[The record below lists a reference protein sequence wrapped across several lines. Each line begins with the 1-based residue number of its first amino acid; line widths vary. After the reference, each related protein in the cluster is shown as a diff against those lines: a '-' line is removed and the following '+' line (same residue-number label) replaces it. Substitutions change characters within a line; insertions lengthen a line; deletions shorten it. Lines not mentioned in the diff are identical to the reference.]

1 MKYEGDVYR
10 PPSEARSLII
20 QVTIG
25 CSHNRCT
32 FCHMYT
38 DKQFRIRRE
47 SEIMEDLRECRELYR
62 PYVKRIFFA
71 DGDALSVPTELL
83 LRLLNYVKENFP
95 LAERISSYGTAK
107 DVLQKSEDELYALR
121 EAGLE
126 MVYLGGESGDNAV
139 LTAIQKQESAEEII
153 AAGQKLRRTGIR
165 TSVTLISGLGGK
177 AGLKRH
183 AVKSAEMIN
192 QMQPDYCSL
201 LALHLAPSSPM
212 SREIERGERELLGP
226 DDIVTETEIF
236 LRHIDSPDTVFRS
249 NHASNYVALK
259 GNFNQDIPR
268 LLREL
273 RQAKEQQK
281 YRTEEWR
288 RRL

>member
-1 MKYEGDVYR
+1 
-10 PPSEARSLII
+10 
-20 QVTIG
+20 
-25 CSHNRCT
+25 
-32 FCHMYT
+32 
-38 DKQFRIRRE
+38 
-47 SEIMEDLRECRELYR
+47 
-62 PYVKRIFFA
+62 
-71 DGDALSVPTELL
+71 
-83 LRLLNYVKENFP
+83 
-95 LAERISSYGTAK
+95 
-107 DVLQKSEDELYALR
+107 
-121 EAGLE
+121 
-126 MVYLGGESGDNAV
+126 
-139 LTAIQKQESAEEII
+139 
-153 AAGQKLRRTGIR
+153 
-165 TSVTLISGLGGK
+165 
-177 AGLKRH
+177 
-183 AVKSAEMIN
+183 
-192 QMQPDYCSL
+192 
-201 LALHLAPSSPM
+201 M